1 MGAETYESDVN
12 VDGQATPA
20 SRVALVTGGS
30 RGIGAEVARLLAE
43 EGFHVLVN
51 YREKAKRANAV
62 VDAIRAAGGQAS
74 IAGAD
79 VCDDAQVETLMAS
92 IASGFGWLDLL
103 VLNASGGLERGADP
117 GYAMRLN
124 RDAQL
129 RLVELAVPLMRPGGR
144 IVFVTSHQ
152 AHFYPDKPVPDGYE
166 PIAQS
171 KRAGEDALL
180 EIKPAL
186 AQRGIDLKVV
196 SGDMI
201 EGTIIVRLL
210 HRRDPTAVDTRRE
223 QAPLPTI
230 EEFAAEITRAAVQSD
245 APAMTYVGGADY
257 LT

>member
-1 MGAETYESDVN
+1 
-12 VDGQATPA
+12 
-20 SRVALVTGGS
+20 
-30 RGIGAEVARLLAE
+30 
-43 EGFHVLVN
+43 
-51 YREKAKRANAV
+51 
-62 VDAIRAAGGQAS
+62 
-74 IAGAD
+74 
-79 VCDDAQVETLMAS
+79 
-92 IASGFGWLDLL
+92 
-103 VLNASGGLERGADP
+103 
-117 GYAMRLN
+117 MRLN